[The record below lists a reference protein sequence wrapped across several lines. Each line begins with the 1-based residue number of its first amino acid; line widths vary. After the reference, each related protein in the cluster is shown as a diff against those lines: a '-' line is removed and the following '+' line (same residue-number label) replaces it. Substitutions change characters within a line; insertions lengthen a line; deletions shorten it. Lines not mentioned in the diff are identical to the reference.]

1 MGSRRRLAVQS
12 MVAKMVKRKFW
23 LSTIL
28 LLLAANV
35 AKTQDLTITTPPLLP
50 SFTVGVAYSQAIAV
64 TGGTAPYTWSILAGA
79 LPGGLA
85 LNSASGTISGTPTAA
100 GTFAF
105 TVQVTDSA
113 ATSASRAYTLG
124 VNSPGSP
131 LSIATASPLPSGTA
145 DAAY

>member
-85 LNSASGTISGTPTAA
+85 LNSASGTMYL
-100 GTFAF
+100 TFWPWALIA
-105 TVQVTDSA
+105 S
-113 ATSASRAYTLG
+113 TSACWPFFRRWT
-124 VNSPGSP
+124 
-131 LSIATASPLPSGTA
+131 
-145 DAAY
+145 